1 MPLMQL
7 TMLSDHLKHNRC
19 ESKMLYKI
27 INEASFL
34 YMLGKGMGAFEIPPF
49 CDPFY
54 VKNGNSR

>member
-1 MPLMQL
+1 
-7 TMLSDHLKHNRC
+7 
-19 ESKMLYKI
+19 MLYKI